1 MDKRIITAALSF
13 LSSSII
19 AQLFSFL
26 TQIYLMRTLTIQ
38 QYGVYSLSFEAL
50 AMCNMIVTG
59 TFRNFY
65 AREIKTGTG
74 TEVLLPYQM
83 LYGSFWC
90 VVSTL
95 LVGLMFRIPLSIS
108 IPMAI
113 SMTIASLILP
123 YWVHDLVNGY
133 RKRIIYRDIS
143 YALIL
148 FIVVV
153 SSIRVLNLSV
163 YQIIIS
169 VLVWNGIAAWIFF
182 FRKKTVYHLFD
193 FKKSNQINT
202 NIVPFFGVF
211 LVNTIYNKI
220 GVTFLNVFYSITD
233 VALYLAVFKFIT
245 PLYFIQTSLIS
256 SVVPKFKE
264 HQDFKFDKKFYALF
278 SLPALLVSILLPV
291 CFPLVVTVFGIS
303 KYHQLPHLLLYASPI
318 IFITFIYGSL
328 SNFISL
334 NGGQSCI
341 IKTNLFGI
349 VIYLILLLTAYYL
362 KVLHHPLEACL
373 GCFVISEALLCLAYY
388 YRIKKTNPITNLF
401 VYSALLTIAY
411 ELFIMNMNY

>member
-26 TQIYLMRTLTIQ
+26 TQIYLMRKLTIQ

-65 AREIKTGTG
+65 ARELKTGTG
-74 TEVLLPYQM
+74 TEILLPYQ
-83 LYGSFWC
+83 LLFGSFWC
-90 VVSTL
+90 IVSTL
-95 LVGLMFRIPLSIS
+95 LIGLLFK
-108 IPMAI
+108 IPMTIILPMSI

-123 YWVHDLVNGY
+123 YWVEDLVNGY

-143 YALIL
+143 YAVIL
-148 FIVVV
+148 FVGIVV
-153 SSIRVLNLSV
+153 SINILTLSV
-163 YQIIIS
+163 YQMILF
-169 VLVWNGIAAWIFF
+169 VLAWNALVALLFF
-182 FRKKTVYHLFD
+182 FRQKTIGQLIDVE
-193 FKKSNQINT
+193 KSRGINT
-202 NIVPFFGVF
+202 STLPFFGVF
-211 LVNTIYNKI
+211 LVNTLYNKI
-220 GVTFLNVFYSITD
+220 GITFLNVFYSITD

-256 SVVPKFKE
+256 SVIPRFKE
-264 HQDFKFDKKFYALF
+264 HKNFNFDKRFFTLF
-278 SLPALLVSILLPV
+278 SLPALVVSILLPL
-291 CFPLVVTVFGIS
+291 CFPWVVNIFGIS

-328 SNFISL
+328 SNFISI
-334 NGGQSCI
+334 NGGQACI

-349 VIYLILLLTAYYL
+349 IIYLILLLAAYYL

-373 GCFVISEALLCLAYY
+373 GYFVITEAMLCLAYY
-388 YRIKKTNPITNLF
+388 YWIKKSNPITTLF
-401 VYSALLTIAY
+401 VYSAFLTIAY
-411 ELFIMNMNY
+411 ELFIMNY